1 MKGLREL
8 DRVLRGEA
16 VPGID
21 GRRPTVAL
29 VPLLTVNLLLA
40 AFYDVCMG
48 VFGLTGRAEPE
59 FRQVLADAFKVPLL
73 FLLTLF
79 WLGAPPVHRPA
90 EQTGDVL
97 PRRRLGECLRGRGR
111 YGVAGGG
118 GGGEGVNEGVGQGG
132 HRTDVTFYLPSFAA
146 PLVHRIAADIDLDH
160 RNGPLPF
167 PFHSFQSPVSHFVV
181 GGDYIVMD
189 RGEPFRQSHLEQRL
203 CLRETPGLNDFTG

>member
-79 WLGAPPVHRPA
+79 WLGALPVHRPA

-97 PRRRLGECLRGRGR
+97 PRTRLGECLRGRGR

-118 GGGEGVNEGVGQGG
+118 GAV
-132 HRTDVTFYLPSFAA
+132 
-146 PLVHRIAADIDLDH
+146 
-160 RNGPLPF
+160 
-167 PFHSFQSPVSHFVV
+167 
-181 GGDYIVMD
+181 
-189 RGEPFRQSHLEQRL
+189 
-203 CLRETPGLNDFTG
+203 RE